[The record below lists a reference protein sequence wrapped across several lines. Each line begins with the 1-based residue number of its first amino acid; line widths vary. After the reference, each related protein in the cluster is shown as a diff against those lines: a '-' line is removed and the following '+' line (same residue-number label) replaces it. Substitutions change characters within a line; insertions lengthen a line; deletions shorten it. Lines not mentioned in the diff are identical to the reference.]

1 MQSPLRPEEDAGP
14 PGALFIGSPLSY
26 FLWMLRTDT
35 YPVVVRISFL
45 NLTVL
50 CGNVFVSIL
59 GVGYGTVCP
68 QPLTINSCSRRSM
81 VSASCRRFNSGDPGE
96 GIIPEPRDGVRG
108 AQKKAARP
116 CCPWLLLLLL
126 SSAHK
131 RLEDAGDNLM
141 MMTMM
146 TGLLP
151 RNLTPLICRE

>member
-14 PGALFIGSPLSY
+14 PGALFIGSPVSY
-26 FLWMLRTDT
+26 LLWMLRTDI

-68 QPLTINSCSRRSM
+68 QPLTINSRRSM

-96 GIIPEPRDGVRG
+96 GINSRVPGGGERCSEEG
-108 AQKKAARP
+108 
-116 CCPWLLLLLL
+116 
-126 SSAHK
+126 SSP
-131 RLEDAGDNLM
+131 
-141 MMTMM
+141 
-146 TGLLP
+146 LLP
-151 RNLTPLICRE
+151 LVAVAAVV